1 MNKADRLKTEFNTTE
16 RCYTALLDFEIKRC
30 NKCKSEEFYKT
41 IYRYEKTCRNCK
53 TKYRTT
59 YNTFFHNV
67 RFGLV
72 NAFHIYIDI
81 VYEQPQPKASLIA
94 KRYNLTYKTAHT
106 FKSKVIANYEFLDL
120 TIYLNRNEISNHEK
134 LAMFSKNN

>member
-1 MNKADRLKTEFNTTE
+1 M
-16 RCYTALLDFEIKRC
+16 
-30 NKCKSEEFYKT
+30 
-41 IYRYEKTCRNCK
+41 
-53 TKYRTT
+53 
-59 YNTFFHNV
+59 
-67 RFGLV
+67 

-134 LAMFSKNN
+134 LAYLFKKQSIVDFY